1 MFSSKEYLTNN
12 RFYHVSL
19 RENSINR
26 KKTHLSNMPW
36 LCLILLVFWSVVMR
50 SLYLASVKWNN
61 DTILYAKSFVMS
73 WWVLYTNQVFMK
85 FPLLELSRTTLYL
98 PCLIKKC
105 SVFNQFLK
113 AFWPVQV
120 QLWQTPLHA
129 INSIFAMPI
138 SILFLQFQ
146 FSPWFSQ

>member
-1 MFSSKEYLTNN
+1 MFHSEKTALIE
-12 RFYHVSL
+12 
-19 RENSINR
+19 
-26 KKTHLSNMPW
+26 KKIHLSNMPW
-36 LCLILLVFWSVVMR
+36 LCLISLVFWSVVMR

-85 FPLLELSRTTLYL
+85 FPLLALSRTTLYL

-120 QLWQTPLHA
+120 QLWQTSPHA
-129 INSIFAMPI
+129 INSIFAMLI

>member
-1 MFSSKEYLTNN
+1 MFHSEKTALIE
-12 RFYHVSL
+12 
-19 RENSINR
+19 
-26 KKTHLSNMPW
+26 KKIHLSNMPW
-36 LCLILLVFWSVVMR
+36 LCLISLVFWSVVMR

-120 QLWQTPLHA
+120 QLWQTSPHA
-129 INSIFAMPI
+129 INSIFAMLI